1 MAVTR
6 NIIWRGSAALY
17 LEKAIDFIRKDSDKN
32 ATAVANAILST
43 IEKAAG
49 FPEHFPPDKYK
60 TNNAS
65 SSFRA
70 FEIYSFRVS
79 FYYDEEIL
87 RIVRIRHTKQKPL
100 KY

>member
-6 NIIWRGSAALY
+6 NIVWRKSARLY
-17 LEKAIDFIRKDSDKN
+17 LEKAIDYIRQDSVKN
-32 ATAVANAILST
+32 ADIVAKAILAS
-43 IEKAAG
+43 IDKASR

-60 TNNAS
+60 HNNTG
-65 SSFRA
+65 SFRA

-79 FYYDEEIL
+79 FFTNAETI

-100 KY
+100 NY